1 VSILAHVLTPSRLAA
16 GSRLT
21 LLAVLLVLVGALAP
35 AAPGS
40 PHPVHAAAPAASA
53 PAIVAPAATR
63 EPPDQAGQPALHP
76 LRAVISFRDAS
87 GQLAGAPAT
96 VASSGI
102 LVDIDTNEV
111 LWALEPHAQRAPA
124 STTKLVSSIVAL
136 ENFPPD
142 RVVVV
147 QPAAVVDNL
156 VETRMGLHAG
166 ERLTI
171 RELLSGMLTVSAND
185 AARAIPDGTLGM
197 EQYVEAMNEQVTA
210 LGLTDSHFTNPV
222 GYPDDPQMVSS
233 AYDLAAFATAAYRN
247 YPLFRELTANHDAN
261 LPATPTHQEFK
272 MHNINRLLD
281 IYPPAVGTKSGYTDL
296 AGPCLVSEAVRD
308 NHHLVAVLMNSQKMF
323 DQSKALLEWGF
334 KQEGLPA
341 LYPPTGPQVAR
352 VTSPAN

>member
-1 VSILAHVLTPSRLAA
+1 MLPPRPFRRTRYTPPPRPPRPRRSSPRLPPASPRTRPA
-16 GSRLT
+16 SPRST
-21 LLAVLLVLVGALAP
+21 LCARSYP
-35 AAPGS
+35 
-40 PHPVHAAAPAASA
+40 
-53 PAIVAPAATR
+53 
-63 EPPDQAGQPALHP
+63 
-76 LRAVISFRDAS
+76 FRDAS
-87 GQLAGAPAT
+87 GRLAGANALI
-96 VASSGI
+96 ASSGI

-185 AARAIPDGTLGM
+185 AAKAIADGTFGM
-197 EQYVEAMNEQVTA
+197 DQYVEAMNQQVTA
-210 LGLTDSHFTNPV
+210 LGLADSHFTNPV

-247 YPLFRELTANHDAN
+247 YPLFRELTAGPDAN

-308 NHHLVAVLMNSQKMF
+308 NPPPEVRGPDELPEDVRPEQGPAGMGVQAGGPTRPVSPDRAPGGPGDLPGEL
-323 DQSKALLEWGF
+323 AR
-334 KQEGLPA
+334 EGLGRLPGPRLPTPTDRARRAGPA
-341 LYPPTGPQVAR
+341 GR
-352 VTSPAN
+352 